1 MKIRS
6 VCVIGGSGFLGSHVV
21 RQLAQRGMQVRVPTR
36 HRERAKHLIV
46 LPTAEVVN
54 ADVHDV
60 RTLETLIS
68 NVDAVI
74 NLAGILHERRKAEF
88 TRAHVDLPRKIA
100 EAARNQGTKRL
111 IHVSALKASENGAS
125 AYLRSKAAGEREI
138 REGQKAGIRTTIF
151 RPSIIFGQEDR
162 LLNLFAGLLRMFPLM
177 PLACA
182 SARLQPI
189 WVEDVA
195 HAIVASLEMTECFD
209 TRFDLCGPRVYSL
222 RGLVE
227 YVGAVIGKDPRIFAL
242 NRPMSYLQAW
252 AMEMLPGR
260 LMTRDNYCSLLTDN
274 TCNADFPSIFGRQPA
289 TMESVVPQ
297 YLAGR
302 TSRAR
307 YRWFRNRAAR

>member
-21 RQLAQRGMQVRVPTR
+21 RRLAQIGIQARVPTR

-46 LPTAEVVN
+46 LPTVEVVN
-54 ADVHDV
+54 ADVHDA
-60 RTLETLIS
+60 RTLETLVS
-68 NVDAVI
+68 DVDAVI
-74 NLAGILHERRKAEF
+74 NLAGILHERRKGEF
-88 TRAHVDLPRKIA
+88 TRVHVDLPRKIS
-100 EAARNQGTKRL
+100 AASRNMDIKRL

-138 REGQKAGIRTTIF
+138 RDGHKAGIHTTIF
-151 RPSIIFGQEDR
+151 RPSVIFGQEDR
-162 LLNLFAGLLRMFPLM
+162 FLNLFAGLLRAFPLM

-195 HAIVASLEMTECFD
+195 HAMVASLELTECFD
-209 TRFDLCGPRVYSL
+209 ASFDLCGPKVHTL
-222 RGLVE
+222 RELVE

-260 LMTRDNYCSLLTDN
+260 LMTRDNYRSLLTDN
-274 TCNADFPSIFGRQPA
+274 TCSSEFPSVFARQPA
-289 TMESVVPQ
+289 TMEAVVPQ